1 MTYCV
6 GILLRDGLIFAAD
19 SRTNAGLDNIF
30 TFRKLAKIEQ
40 PGDRFMAILTA
51 GNLATSQA
59 VVSMVSE
66 RLEEGTEETSLYKV
80 PTMFGAARILGNA
93 LREVVDADGDYIRAE
108 HADPSASF
116 ILGGQIRGR
125 PMRLFHIY
133 SAGNF
138 IEATKETPFM
148 QIGETKYGKPILDR
162 VVEYDMPLDRGAKA
176 ALISFDSTMRSNLSV
191 GLPLDLVVYREGAL
205 GVSHHQDI
213 GHDNEYFH
221 NLREDYG
228 ARLLDVFNG
237 LPNPDID

>member
-6 GILLRDGLIFAAD
+6 GILLRDGLVLASD
-19 SRTNAGLDNIF
+19 SRTNAGMDNIF
-30 TFRKLAKIEQ
+30 TFRKMTMIQQ
-40 PGDRFMAILTA
+40 PGDRFMVLLTA

-80 PTMFGAARILGNA
+80 KTMFGAARIVGNA
-93 LREVVDADGDYIRAE
+93 LREVVDMDGDYIRAE

-116 ILGGQIRGR
+116 ILGGQIAGR

-138 IEATKETPFM
+138 IEATMETPFM

-162 VVEYDMPLDRGAKA
+162 VVDYDMPLERGAKA
-176 ALISFDSTMRSNLSV
+176 ALVSFDSTMRSNLSV
-191 GLPLDLVVYREGAL
+191 GMPLDLVVYREGSL
-205 GVSHHQDI
+205 GNPHHRDI
-213 GHDNEYFH
+213 DLENEYFQR
-221 NLREDYG
+221 LRDEYS
-228 ARLLDVFNG
+228 ARLLEVFHD
-237 LPNPDID
+237 LPDPEIE

>member
-125 PMRLFHIY
+125 PMRLFHI
-133 SAGNF
+133 
-138 IEATKETPFM
+138 
-148 QIGETKYGKPILDR
+148 
-162 VVEYDMPLDRGAKA
+162 
-176 ALISFDSTMRSNLSV
+176 
-191 GLPLDLVVYREGAL
+191 
-205 GVSHHQDI
+205 
-213 GHDNEYFH
+213 
-221 NLREDYG
+221 
-228 ARLLDVFNG
+228 
-237 LPNPDID
+237 